1 MLGIK
6 FRYKNT
12 KGQSIDITEKTPQY
26 LYLEPLGKVVVR
38 YYFVK
43 DGLEVNATKLISD
56 VLEPGVLSVK
66 IRPPASVFLSPVS
79 DFRNLPE
86 RLDAA
91 DYFEIDFSLSD
102 TVPMDVLYA
111 SKVEER
117 LKIKVKDLAAGED
130 SFENENTVTDGPD
143 AFVKIVGV
151 VIRPQNV
158 YYVYIHRR
166 EGRLKKA
173 PSTVEYSR
181 FAPILKSRMF
191 DPTDIDRSLSFASI
205 LRGLIKEEW
214 YIDYSEG
221 KIYKKIDEKGI
232 AITDEELG
240 DVIRE
245 YGDIRDIVNLLS
257 TLDVKIS
264 NHPLIKES
272 ESFYVSCDGDC
283 SLPAAIPQNTID
295 ERGL

>member
-6 FRYKNT
+6 FLYKNT
-12 KGQSIDITEKTPQY
+12 KGQSINITEKTPQY
-26 LYLEPLGKVVVR
+26 LYLEPLGKVVIR

-43 DGLEVNATKLISD
+43 SGLEVNNTKLISD
-56 VLEPGVLSVK
+56 VLEPDILSVK
-66 IRPPASVFLSPVS
+66 IKPPASIFLSPVA
-79 DFRNLPE
+79 DFRNIPE

-102 TVPMDVLYA
+102 TVPMDVLYS

-117 LKIKVKDLAAGED
+117 LKIKVKDLAAGEE

-166 EGRLKKA
+166 EGRLKKS

-191 DPTDIDRSLSFASI
+191 DPTDIDRGLSFASI
-205 LRGLIKEEW
+205 LRGLLKDEW
-214 YIDYSEG
+214 YIDYTEAN
-221 KIYKKIDEKGI
+221 IYKKVGEKNI
-232 AITDEELG
+232 SITDEELG
-240 DVIRE
+240 AVIRK
-245 YGDIRDIVNLLS
+245 YGDIRDIVNLLN
-257 TLDVKIS
+257 TLDVTLS

-283 SLPAAIPQNTID
+283 SLPAAVPQNTID
-295 ERGL
+295 EREL